1 MEKKNVEE
9 IVKNL
14 EKHSN
19 ELTLLRE
26 ELNKLGKYHLAGEL
40 SAVCIILDGVERV
53 LFEDPDIDDYK
64 K

>member
-1 MEKKNVEE
+1 MEKKTIEE
-9 IVKNL
+9 IANNIK
-14 EKHSN
+14 KHSN

-40 SAVCIILDGVERV
+40 SAVCIVLDGVARV
-53 LFEDPDIDDYK
+53 LFENPEIDDYK

>member
-1 MEKKNVEE
+1 MEKKSIEE
-9 IVKNL
+9 IIKNL

-19 ELTLLRE
+19 ELTLVRE

-40 SAVCIILDGVERV
+40 SAVCLVLDGLARV
-53 LFEDPDIDDYK
+53 LFENPEIDDYK